1 MVKEQSLVTRNIKK
15 MKNNII
21 YIFCALFMQNII
33 AQKPQTPTPSEI
45 YFKIEKLNVLA
56 SAMYIAAHPDDENTR
71 LITYLTH
78 HDKAYTNYLSLTRGN
93 GGQNLISNELGTDL
107 GVIRTN
113 ELWNARNIDGGKQF
127 FSTADDF
134 GFSKHPK
141 EAFSKWDKDLLLKQ
155 MVYMIRKEQPDV
167 IVNRFDHR
175 TEGTTHG
182 HHTASAQLSKL
193 AFNLANDKNYKDL
206 SQENAETW
214 QPKRLFFNVSWFF
227 FGSKQAFDKADKS
240 KYIPLNIGAFYNQL
254 GKNNQE
260 IASLSRSQHQS
271 QGFGDMSS
279 RGEEIDYVELVDGDA
294 LKSSNLFEGIDTS
307 WNRIKGG
314 NKIQPLVT
322 QLINEYDFKDPSK
335 SINLLTK
342 IYAEIDKLPETIWK
356 TRKQNEVKE
365 LIKNCAGLFLDITT
379 NEPYTTPN
387 QNVDVKVEIANRSNQ
402 NIVIK
407 DVTINNTKTI
417 VGKSLGNQEVY
428 YDYFQR
434 EFSINELSNFKFIDN
449 FNDFKNQFNPTN
461 KNEIGLEIN
470 GVYLSYTLPIQYHYK
485 DVVKGEIYKPFQVVP
500 KLSVQFK
507 QPIYI
512 TKEEGQKAT
521 VLLSNYTN
529 KAISGN
535 LTITELDKHSDKLG
549 FPYTETSFSLNANE
563 KNKEIEIPELLR
575 TNNIFSVGYK
585 EDIYSST
592 SNVGEI
598 KWIDYQHI
606 PLNYYIKP
614 SRTKVINFDK
624 SVLKKSKIGYIVGAG
639 DEIPQVLKDV
649 GYNVDFINLE
659 TVKAE
664 DLSKYETIIVGIRAF
679 NTESSLKT
687 KNKLLFDYTKNGGTV
702 IVQYQTNGNL
712 QTDEIAPFKLKIGKT
727 RITDENAVVKFIN
740 PNETVLNKPFKI
752 TQENFKNWVQEQG
765 LYYADEFAGEFQPV
779 FTSHDFDEKDT
790 NGALLITKH
799 GKGHYIYTGLSF
811 FRQLPAGNTGALELF
826 INLIELKNE

>member
-1 MVKEQSLVTRNIKK
+1 

-21 YIFCALFMQNII
+21 YIFCALFMQNLI

-107 GVIRTN
+107 GIIRTN

-141 EAFSKWDKDLLLKQ
+141 EAFEKWDKDLLLKQ

-206 SQENAETW
+206 SQENTETW

-240 KYIPLNIGAFYNQL
+240 KYIPLNIGIFYNQL

-314 NKIQPLVT
+314 SNIQPLVT
-322 QLINEYDFKDPSK
+322 QLINKYDFKDPSK

-342 IYAEIDKLPETIWK
+342 IYTEIDKLPETIWK

-387 QNVDVKVEIANRSNQ
+387 ENVDVKVEVANRSNQ
-402 NIVIK
+402 NIVLK
-407 DVTINNTKTI
+407 DVTINNSKTI
-417 VGKSLGNQEVY
+417 VDKSLPDQDVY
-428 YDYFQR
+428 YDYFQTK
-434 EFSINELSNFKFIDN
+434 FTNQDYTNFKFIDS
-449 FNDFKNQFNPTN
+449 FNDFKSQFNATK
-461 KNEIGLEIN
+461 KNEIGLEVN

-485 DVVKGEIYKPFQVVP
+485 DVVKGEIYKSFHVVP
-500 KLSVQFK
+500 AVSIQFK
-507 QPIYI
+507 QSVYI
-512 TKEEGQKAT
+512 SNPKKNKNISIF
-521 VLLSNYTN
+521 LSNYSNEDINSKLVLKMKSKKSKRLTFKKTLDFNVN
-529 KAISGN
+529 K
-535 LTITELDKHSDKLG
+535 
-549 FPYTETSFSLNANE
+549 NE
-563 KNKEIEIPELLR
+563 KNKEIVI
-575 TNNIFSVGYK
+575 TNDVIEGEYTIDLFENETVINSSETKWV
-585 EDIYSST
+585 DYS
-592 SNVGEI
+592 
-598 KWIDYQHI
+598 HI
-606 PLNYYIKP
+606 PLNYYLKD
-614 SRTKVINFDK
+614 SETKIVSFNK

-659 TVKAE
+659 TVKADE
-664 DLSKYETIIVGIRAF
+664 LSKYETIIVGIRAF

-687 KNKLLFDYTKNGGTV
+687 KNKLLFDYVKNGGTV
-702 IVQYQTNGNL
+702 ITQYQTNGNL
-712 QTDEIAPFKLKIGKT
+712 QTDEIAPYKLTIGRT

-740 PNETVLNKPFKI
+740 PNEPVLNKPFKI

-765 LYYADEFAGEFQPV
+765 LYYADDFAGEFQPV
-779 FTSHDFDEKDT
+779 FTSHDFDEKET
-790 NGALLITKH
+790 NGALLIAKH

-826 INLIELKNE
+826 INLIELKDE

>member
-1 MVKEQSLVTRNIKK
+1 

-33 AQKPQTPTPSEI
+33 AQKPQTPTSSEI

-107 GVIRTN
+107 GIIRSN

-141 EAFSKWDKDLLLKQ
+141 EAFEKWDKDLLLKQ

-206 SQENAETW
+206 SQENTKTW

-240 KYIPLNIGAFYNQL
+240 KYIPLNIGVFYNQL

-294 LKSSNLFEGIDTS
+294 IKSSNLFEGVDTS

-314 NKIQPLVT
+314 NNIQPLVT

-342 IYAEIDKLPETIWK
+342 IYSEIDKLPETIWK

-365 LIKNCAGLFLDITT
+365 LIENCAGLFLDITT

-387 QNVDVKVEIANRSNQ
+387 QNVDVKVEVANRSNK

-407 DVTINNTKTI
+407 DVTINNKKTI
-417 VGKSLGNQEVY
+417 VGKSLANQDVY
-428 YDYFQR
+428 YDYFQTK
-434 EFSINELSNFKFIDN
+434 FSNQDYTNFKFIDS
-449 FNDFKNQFNPTN
+449 FNDFKNQFNSTN
-461 KNEIGLEIN
+461 KNEIGIEVN
-470 GVYLSYTLPIQYHYK
+470 GVYLSYILPIQYHYK
-485 DVVKGEIYKPFQVVP
+485 DVVKGEIYKPFHVVP
-500 KLSVQFK
+500 AVSIRFHQSA
-507 QPIYI
+507 YI
-512 TKEEGQKAT
+512 TNNKQDQKIEIVT
-521 VLLSNYTN
+521 DNYSNENLKGILSITN
-529 KAISGN
+529 SKNVEVYQQEITLNQSEKN
-535 LTITELDKHSDKLG
+535 NTITINKNFLNGTYKAH
-549 FPYTETSFSLNANE
+549 FIQNAN
-563 KNKEIEIPELLR
+563 N
-575 TNNIFSVGYK
+575 S
-585 EDIYSST
+585 DD
-592 SNVGEI
+592 EI
-598 KWIDYQHI
+598 KWVDYSHI
-606 PLNYYIKP
+606 PVNYYTKP
-614 SRTKVINFDK
+614 SETKIVSFNK

-664 DLSKYETIIVGIRAF
+664 ELSKYETIIVGIRAF

-687 KNKLLFDYTKNGGTV
+687 KNKLLFDYVKNGGTV
-702 IVQYQTNGNL
+702 ITQYQTNGNL
-712 QTDEIAPFKLKIGKT
+712 QTEEIAPYKLTIGRT
-727 RITDENAVVKFIN
+727 RVTDENAVVKFIN

-765 LYYADEFAGEFQPV
+765 LYYADDFAGEFQPV
-779 FTSHDFDEKDT
+779 FTSHDFDEKET
-790 NGALLITKH
+790 NGALLIAKH

>member
-1 MVKEQSLVTRNIKK
+1 MASYYTIFIKK

-107 GVIRTN
+107 GIIRTN

-141 EAFSKWDKDLLLKQ
+141 EAFEKWDKDLLLKQ

-193 AFNLANDKNYKDL
+193 TFTLANDKNYKDL
-206 SQENAETW
+206 SQENTEMW

-240 KYIPLNIGAFYNQL
+240 KYIPLNIGVFYNQL

-271 QGFGDMSS
+271 QGFGDISS

-294 LKSSNLFEGIDTS
+294 IKGSNLFEGVDTS
-307 WNRIKGG
+307 WNRIKAG
-314 NKIQPLVT
+314 NNIQPLVT

-335 SINLLTK
+335 STNLLTK
-342 IYAEIDKLPETIWK
+342 IYVEIDKLPETIWK

-387 QNVDVKVEIANRSNQ
+387 ENVDVKVEVANRSNQ

-407 DVTINNTKTI
+407 DVIINNQKII
-417 VGKSLGNQEVY
+417 VGKSLANQDVY
-428 YDYFQR
+428 YDYFQTK
-434 EFSINELSNFKFIDN
+434 FTNQDYTNFKFIDN
-449 FNDFKNQFNPTN
+449 FNDFKNQFNLTK
-461 KNEIGLEIN
+461 KNEIGIQVN
-470 GVYLSYTLPIQYHYK
+470 DVYLSYTLPIQYHYK
-485 DVVKGEIYKPFQVVP
+485 DVVKGEIYKPFHVVP
-500 KLSVQFK
+500 AISVRFNQSTYITNNNQNQKIEVTTDNYSKENIKGFLSIINSKNEEVYQKEITLNESEKNNTITINKNFLNGTYQAHFK
-507 QPIYI
+507 Q
-512 TKEEGQKAT
+512 
-521 VLLSNYTN
+521 NTN
-529 KAISGN
+529 
-535 LTITELDKHSDKLG
+535 T
-549 FPYTETSFSLNANE
+549 Y
-563 KNKEIEIPELLR
+563 
-575 TNNIFSVGYK
+575 NN
-585 EDIYSST
+585 
-592 SNVGEI
+592 EI
-598 KWIDYQHI
+598 KWVDYSHI
-606 PLNYYIKP
+606 PLNYYLKD
-614 SRTKVINFDK
+614 SETKVVSFNK

-687 KNKLLFDYTKNGGTV
+687 KNKLLFDYVKNGGTV
-702 IVQYQTNGNL
+702 IVQYQTNVPL
-712 QTDEIAPFKLKIGKT
+712 KTEEIAPYKLTIGRT

-765 LYYADEFAGEFQPV
+765 LYYADDFASEFQPV
-779 FTSHDFDEKDT
+779 FTSHDFDEKET
-790 NGALLITKH
+790 NGALLIAKH

>member
-1 MVKEQSLVTRNIKK
+1 

-107 GVIRTN
+107 GIIRTN

-141 EAFSKWDKDLLLKQ
+141 EAFEKWDKDLLLKQ

-206 SQENAETW
+206 SQENTEIW

-240 KYIPLNIGAFYNQL
+240 KYIPLNIGIFYNQL

-294 LKSSNLFEGIDTS
+294 IKSSNLFEGIDTS

-314 NKIQPLVT
+314 NNIQPLVT
-322 QLINEYDFKDPSK
+322 QLMNEYDFKDPSK

-342 IYAEIDKLPETIWK
+342 IYAEINKLPETIWK

-387 QNVDVKVEIANRSNQ
+387 ENVDVKVEVANRSTQ

-407 DVTINNTKTI
+407 DVTINNQKTI
-417 VGKSLGNQEVY
+417 VGKSLADQEVY
-428 YDYFQR
+428 YEYFQTK
-434 EFSINELSNFKFIDN
+434 FTNQDYTNFKFIDT

-485 DVVKGEIYKPFQVVP
+485 DVVKGEIYKPFHVI
-500 KLSVQFK
+500 LDISAQFK
-507 QPIYI
+507 QPVYI
-512 TKEEGQKAT
+512 SNKNQN
-521 VLLSNYTN
+521 VSIVLSNYSNKPKSGKIIISKYADTN
-529 KAISGN
+529 VNGLNKISN
-535 LTITELDKHSDKLG
+535 STTLTNDV
-549 FPYTETSFSLNANE
+549 SFSLLENE
-563 KNKEIEIPELLR
+563 KNKEISIPVE
-575 TNNIFSVGYK
+575 FSEGNYWIGIQQHK
-585 EDIYSST
+585 QYIAIT
-592 SNVGEI
+592 SET
-598 KWIDYQHI
+598 KWVDYNHI
-606 PLNYYIKP
+606 PLNYYFKP
-614 SRTKVINFDK
+614 AETKVVSFNK

-664 DLSKYETIIVGIRAF
+664 ELSKYETIIVGIRAF

-687 KNKLLFDYTKNGGTV
+687 KNKLLFDYVKNGGTV
-702 IVQYQTNGNL
+702 ITQYQTNGNL
-712 QTDEIAPFKLKIGKT
+712 QTDEIAPYKLTIGRT

-740 PNETVLNKPFKI
+740 PNEPVLNKPFKI

-765 LYYADEFAGEFQPV
+765 LYYADEFADEFQPV
-779 FTSHDFDEKDT
+779 FTSHDFDEKET
-790 NGALLITKH
+790 NCALLIAKH

>member
-1 MVKEQSLVTRNIKK
+1 
-15 MKNNII
+15 
-21 YIFCALFMQNII
+21 MQNII

-107 GVIRTN
+107 GIIRTN
-113 ELWNARNIDGGKQF
+113 ELWNARSIDGGKQF

-141 EAFSKWDKDLLLKQ
+141 EAFEKWDKELLLKQ

-193 AFNLANDKNYKDL
+193 AFNLANDKNYTDL
-206 SQENAETW
+206 SQESTETW

-227 FGSKQAFDKADKS
+227 FGSKQAFEKADKS
-240 KYIPLNIGAFYNQL
+240 KYIPLNIGIFYNQL

-279 RGEEIDYVELVDGDA
+279 RGEEIDYVELVDGET
-294 LKSSNLFEGIDTS
+294 LQSSNLFEGIDTS

-314 NKIQPLVT
+314 SNIQPLVT
-322 QLINEYDFKDPSK
+322 QLMKEYDFKDPSK
-335 SINLLTK
+335 SINFLTK
-342 IYAEIDKLPETIWK
+342 IYTEIDKLPETIWK

-365 LIKNCAGLFLDITT
+365 LIKNCAGLFLDFTT

-387 QNVDVKVEIANRSNQ
+387 ENVDVKVEVANRSNQ

-407 DVTINNTKTI
+407 DVTINNQKTI
-417 VGKSLGNQEVY
+417 VGKSLANQEVF
-428 YDYFQR
+428 YDYFQTK
-434 EFSINELSNFKFIDN
+434 FSNQDYTNFKFIN
-449 FNDFKNQFNPTN
+449 TFNDFKNQFNSTT
-461 KNEIGLEIN
+461 KNEIGLEVN
-470 GVYLSYTLPIQYHYK
+470 GVYLSYNLPIQYHYK
-485 DVVKGEIYKPFQVVP
+485 DVVKGEIYKPFHVVP
-500 KLSVQFK
+500 AVSIQFK
-507 QPIYI
+507 QSVYI
-512 TKEEGQKAT
+512 SNPKKNKNISIF
-521 VLLSNYTN
+521 LSNFSNEDINSKLVLKMKSKKSKRLTFKKTLDFNLN
-529 KAISGN
+529 K
-535 LTITELDKHSDKLG
+535 
-549 FPYTETSFSLNANE
+549 NE
-563 KNKEIEIPELLR
+563 QNKEIVI
-575 TNNIFSVGYK
+575 TN
-585 EDIYSST
+585 DIIEGEYTIDLSENETVINSSETKWVDYS
-592 SNVGEI
+592 
-598 KWIDYQHI
+598 HI
-606 PLNYYIKP
+606 PLNYYLKD
-614 SRTKVINFDK
+614 SETKVVSFNK

-664 DLSKYETIIVGIRAF
+664 ELSKYETIIVGIRAF

-687 KNKLLFDYTKNGGTV
+687 KNKLLFDYVKNGGTV

-712 QTDEIAPFKLKIGKT
+712 QTDEIAPYKLTIGRT

-790 NGALLITKH
+790 NGALLIAKH

>member
-1 MVKEQSLVTRNIKK
+1 
-15 MKNNII
+15 
-21 YIFCALFMQNII
+21 MQNII

-107 GVIRTN
+107 GIIRTN

-141 EAFSKWDKDLLLKQ
+141 EAFEKWDKDLLLKQ

-206 SQENAETW
+206 SQEYTETW

-240 KYIPLNIGAFYNQL
+240 KYIPLNIGVFYNQL

-314 NKIQPLVT
+314 SNIQPLVT
-322 QLINEYDFKDPSK
+322 QLIKEYDFKDPSK
-335 SINLLTK
+335 SIKLLTK
-342 IYAEIDKLPETIWK
+342 IYSEIDKLPETIWK

-407 DVTINNTKTI
+407 DVRINNTKTI
-417 VGKSLGNQEVY
+417 VGKSLADQEVY
-428 YDYFQR
+428 YDYFQTK
-434 EFSINELSNFKFIDN
+434 FNNQDYTNFKFIDN
-449 FNDFKNQFNPTN
+449 FNDFKNQFNPIK
-461 KNEIGLEIN
+461 KNEIGLEVN

-485 DVVKGEIYKPFQVVP
+485 DVVKGEIYKPFHVVP
-500 KLSVQFK
+500 AVSIQFK
-507 QPIYI
+507 QSVYI
-512 TKEEGQKAT
+512 SNPKKNKNISIF
-521 VLLSNYTN
+521 LSNYSNEDINSKLVLKMKSKKSKRLTFKKTLDFNVN
-529 KAISGN
+529 K
-535 LTITELDKHSDKLG
+535 
-549 FPYTETSFSLNANE
+549 NE
-563 KNKEIEIPELLR
+563 KNKEIVI
-575 TNNIFSVGYK
+575 TNDVIEGEYTIDLFENETVIN
-585 EDIYSST
+585 SSET
-592 SNVGEI
+592 
-598 KWIDYQHI
+598 KWVDYNHI
-606 PLNYYIKP
+606 PLNYYLKD
-614 SRTKVINFDK
+614 SETKIVSFNK

-659 TVKAE
+659 TVKADE
-664 DLSKYETIIVGIRAF
+664 LSKYETIIVGIRAF

-687 KNKLLFDYTKNGGTV
+687 KNKLLFDYVKNGGTV
-702 IVQYQTNGNL
+702 ITQYQTNGNL
-712 QTDEIAPFKLKIGKT
+712 QTDEIAPCKLTIGRT

-740 PNETVLNKPFKI
+740 PNEQVLNKPFKI

-765 LYYADEFAGEFQPV
+765 LYYADDFAGEFQPV
-779 FTSHDFDEKDT
+779 FTSHDFDEKET
-790 NGALLITKH
+790 NGALLIAKH

>member
-1 MVKEQSLVTRNIKK
+1 

-33 AQKPQTPTPSEI
+33 AQKPQTPTSSEI

-107 GVIRTN
+107 GIIRSN

-141 EAFSKWDKDLLLKQ
+141 EAFEKWDKDLLLKQ

-206 SQENAETW
+206 SQENTKTW

-240 KYIPLNIGAFYNQL
+240 KYIPLNIGVFYNQL

-294 LKSSNLFEGIDTS
+294 IKSSNLFEGVDTS

-314 NKIQPLVT
+314 NNIQPLVT

-342 IYAEIDKLPETIWK
+342 IYSEIDKLPETIWK

-365 LIKNCAGLFLDITT
+365 LIENCAGLFLDITT

-387 QNVDVKVEIANRSNQ
+387 QNVDVKVEVANRSNK

-407 DVTINNTKTI
+407 DVTINNKKTI
-417 VGKSLGNQEVY
+417 VGKSLANQDVY
-428 YDYFQR
+428 YDYFQTK
-434 EFSINELSNFKFIDN
+434 FSNQDYTNFKFIDS
-449 FNDFKNQFNPTN
+449 FNDFKNQFNSTN
-461 KNEIGLEIN
+461 KNEIGIEVN
-470 GVYLSYTLPIQYHYK
+470 GVYLSYILPIQYHYK
-485 DVVKGEIYKPFQVVP
+485 DVVKGEIYKPFHVVP
-500 KLSVQFK
+500 AVSIRFHQSA
-507 QPIYI
+507 YI
-512 TKEEGQKAT
+512 TNNKQDQKIEIVT
-521 VLLSNYTN
+521 DNYSNENLKGILSITN
-529 KAISGN
+529 SKNVEVYQQEITLNQSEKN
-535 LTITELDKHSDKLG
+535 NTITINKNFLNGTYKAH
-549 FPYTETSFSLNANE
+549 FIQNAN
-563 KNKEIEIPELLR
+563 N
-575 TNNIFSVGYK
+575 S
-585 EDIYSST
+585 DD
-592 SNVGEI
+592 EI
-598 KWIDYQHI
+598 KWVDYSHI
-606 PLNYYIKP
+606 PVNYYTKP
-614 SRTKVINFDK
+614 SETKIVSFNK

-664 DLSKYETIIVGIRAF
+664 ELSKYETIIVGIRAF

-687 KNKLLFDYTKNGGTV
+687 KNKLLFDYVKNGGTV
-702 IVQYQTNGNL
+702 ITQYQTNGNL
-712 QTDEIAPFKLKIGKT
+712 QTEEIAPYKLTIGRT
-727 RITDENAVVKFIN
+727 RVTDENAVVKFIN

-765 LYYADEFAGEFQPV
+765 LYYADDFAGEFQPV
-779 FTSHDFDEKDT
+779 FTSHDFDEKET
-790 NGALLITKH
+790 NGALLIAKH

-826 INLIELKNE
+826 INLMELKNE

>member
-1 MVKEQSLVTRNIKK
+1 
-15 MKNNII
+15 
-21 YIFCALFMQNII
+21 MQTVFS
-33 AQKPQTPTPSEI
+33 QKPQTPTPSEI

-107 GVIRTN
+107 GIIRTN

-141 EAFSKWDKDLLLKQ
+141 EAFEKWDKELLLKQ

-182 HHTASAQLSKL
+182 HHTASAQLSKF

-206 SQENAETW
+206 SQESIETW

-240 KYIPLNIGAFYNQL
+240 KYIPLNIGVFYNQL

-294 LKSSNLFEGIDTS
+294 IKSSNLFEGIDTS

-314 NKIQPLVT
+314 SNIQSLVT
-322 QLINEYDFKDPSK
+322 QLIKEYDFKDPSK
-335 SINLLTK
+335 SIHLLTK

-356 TRKQNEVKE
+356 TRKQNEVKD

-387 QNVDVKVEIANRSNQ
+387 RNVDIKVEVANRSNQ

-407 DVTINNTKTI
+407 DVTINSQKTI
-417 VGKSLGNQEVY
+417 VGKSLADQEVY
-428 YDYFQR
+428 YDYFQTK
-434 EFSINELSNFKFIDN
+434 FTNQDYTNFKFIDN
-449 FNDFKNQFNPTN
+449 FNDFKDQFNSTE
-461 KNEIGLEIN
+461 KNEIGLEVN

-485 DVVKGEIYKPFQVVP
+485 DVVKGEIYKPFHVVP
-500 KLSVQFK
+500 AVSVQFK
-507 QPIYI
+507 QPVYI
-512 TKEEGQKAT
+512 SNSNKNQN
-521 VLLSNYTN
+521 VSVVLSNYSDTEVNGKIFIN
-529 KAISGN
+529 KYEETEFSKKLKETVPN
-535 LTITELDKHSDKLG
+535 ITK
-549 FPYTETSFSLNANE
+549 SFVFFSNDTAFDLKPNE
-563 KNKEIEIPELLR
+563 KNKEIIINKIF
-575 TNNIFSVGYK
+575 TDGKYFVGHNNGLSIVGA
-585 EDIYSST
+585 S
-592 SNVGEI
+592 GET
-598 KWIDYQHI
+598 KWVDYNHI
-606 PLNYYIKP
+606 PLNYYLKD
-614 SRTKVINFDK
+614 SETKVVSFNK

-664 DLSKYETIIVGIRAF
+664 DLSKFETIIVGIRAF

-687 KNKLLFDYTKNGGTV
+687 KNKLLFDYVKNGGTV
-702 IVQYQTNGNL
+702 ITQYQTNGNL
-712 QTDEIAPFKLKIGKT
+712 QTEEIAPYKLTIGRT

-752 TQENFKNWVQEQG
+752 TQGNFKNWVQEQG
-765 LYYADEFAGEFQPV
+765 LYYADEFAEEFQPV

-790 NGALLITKH
+790 NGALLIAKH

>member
-1 MVKEQSLVTRNIKK
+1 
-15 MKNNII
+15 
-21 YIFCALFMQNII
+21 MQTVF

-45 YFKIEKLNVLA
+45 YFQIEKLNVLA

-107 GVIRTN
+107 GIIRTN
-113 ELWNARNIDGGKQF
+113 ELWNARSIDGGKQF
-127 FSTADDF
+127 FSTANDF

-141 EAFSKWDKDLLLKQ
+141 EAFEKWDKELLLKQ

-206 SQENAETW
+206 SQESAETW
-214 QPKRLFFNVSWFF
+214 QAKRLFFNVSWFF
-227 FGSKQAFDKADKS
+227 FGSKQAFEKADKS
-240 KYIPLNIGAFYNQL
+240 KYIPLNIGVFYNQL

-279 RGEEIDYVELVDGDA
+279 RGEEIDYVELVDGDV

-307 WNRIKGG
+307 WNRIEGG
-314 NKIQPLVT
+314 KNIQPLVT
-322 QLINEYDFKDPSK
+322 QLIKEYDFKDPSK

-342 IYAEIDKLPETIWK
+342 IYTEIDKLPETIWK

-387 QNVDVKVEIANRSNQ
+387 ENVDVKVEVANRSNQ

-407 DVTINNTKTI
+407 YVTINNQKTI
-417 VGKSLGNQEVY
+417 VGKSLANQEVF
-428 YDYFQR
+428 YDYFQTK
-434 EFSINELSNFKFIDN
+434 FTNQDYTNFKFIDN
-449 FNDFKNQFNPTN
+449 FNDFKNQFNSTT
-461 KNEIGLEIN
+461 KNEIGLEVN
-470 GVYLSYTLPIQYHYK
+470 GVYLSYNLPIQYHYK
-485 DVVKGEIYKPFQVVP
+485 DVVKGEIYKPFHVVP
-500 KLSVQFK
+500 AVSVQFK
-507 QPIYI
+507 QPVYI
-512 TKEEGQKAT
+512 SNSNKNQN
-521 VLLSNYTN
+521 VSVVLSNYSDEDVSGTIMIMKHPIQIHGKNHIIEINFTLN
-529 KAISGN
+529 K
-535 LTITELDKHSDKLG
+535 
-549 FPYTETSFSLNANE
+549 NE
-563 KNKEIEIPELLR
+563 KNKEFQFKDK
-575 TNNIFSVGYK
+575 FSEGN
-585 EDIYSST
+585 YSISLFQDSKILDSSET
-592 SNVGEI
+592 
-598 KWIDYQHI
+598 KWVDYNHI
-606 PLNYYIKP
+606 PLNYYLKD
-614 SRTKVINFDK
+614 SETKVVSFNK

-664 DLSKYETIIVGIRAF
+664 ELSKYETIIVGIRAF
-679 NTESSLKT
+679 NTESALKT

-712 QTDEIAPFKLKIGKT
+712 QTDEIAPYKLTIGRT
-727 RITDENAVVKFIN
+727 RITDESAVVKFIN
-740 PNETVLNKPFKI
+740 PNEPVLNKPFKI

-790 NGALLITKH
+790 NGALLIAKH

>member
-1 MVKEQSLVTRNIKK
+1 
-15 MKNNII
+15 
-21 YIFCALFMQNII
+21 MQNII

-107 GVIRTN
+107 GIIRTN
-113 ELWNARNIDGGKQF
+113 ELWNARSIDGGKQF

-141 EAFSKWDKDLLLKQ
+141 EAFEKWDKELLLKQ

-206 SQENAETW
+206 SQEITETW

-227 FGSKQAFDKADKS
+227 FGSKQAFEKADKS
-240 KYIPLNIGAFYNQL
+240 KYIPLNIGVFYNQL

-294 LKSSNLFEGIDTS
+294 IKSSNLFEGIDTS
-307 WNRIKGG
+307 WNRIEDGK
-314 NKIQPLVT
+314 NILPLVT
-322 QLINEYDFKDPSK
+322 QLMKEYDFKDPSK
-335 SINLLTK
+335 SIHLLTK
-342 IYAEIDKLPETIWK
+342 IYTEIDKLPETIWK

-387 QNVDVKVEIANRSNQ
+387 ENVDVKVEVANRSNQ
-402 NIVIK
+402 SIVLK
-407 DVTINNTKTI
+407 DVTINNQKTI
-417 VGKSLGNQEVY
+417 VGKSLANQEVF
-428 YDYFQR
+428 YDYFQTK
-434 EFSINELSNFKFIDN
+434 FSNQDYTNFKFIN
-449 FNDFKNQFNPTN
+449 TFNDFKNQFNSTT
-461 KNEIGLEIN
+461 KNEIGLEVN

-485 DVVKGEIYKPFQVVP
+485 DVVKGEIYKPFHVVP
-500 KLSVQFK
+500 AVSVQFK
-507 QPIYI
+507 QPVYI
-512 TKEEGQKAT
+512 SNPKKNRNISIF
-521 VLLSNYTN
+521 LSNYSNEDINSKLVLKMKSKKSKRLTFKKTLDFNVN
-529 KAISGN
+529 K
-535 LTITELDKHSDKLG
+535 
-549 FPYTETSFSLNANE
+549 NE
-563 KNKEIEIPELLR
+563 KNKEIVI
-575 TNNIFSVGYK
+575 TN
-585 EDIYSST
+585 DIIEGEYTIDLSENETVINSSET
-592 SNVGEI
+592 
-598 KWIDYQHI
+598 KWVDYNHI
-606 PLNYYIKP
+606 PLNYYLKD
-614 SRTKVINFDK
+614 SETKVVSFNK

-649 GYNVDFINLE
+649 GYNVDFINVE

-664 DLSKYETIIVGIRAF
+664 DLSKFETIIVGIRAF

-687 KNKLLFDYTKNGGTV
+687 KNKLLFDYVKNGGTV

-712 QTDEIAPFKLKIGKT
+712 QTDEIAPYKLTIGKT

-740 PNETVLNKPFKI
+740 PNEPVLNKPFKI

-790 NGALLITKH
+790 NGALLIAKH

>member
-1 MVKEQSLVTRNIKK
+1 
-15 MKNNII
+15 
-21 YIFCALFMQNII
+21 MQTVF

-45 YFKIEKLNVLA
+45 YFQIEKLNVLA
-56 SAMYIAAHPDDENTR
+56 SALYIAAHPDDENTR

-107 GVIRTN
+107 GIIRTN

-141 EAFSKWDKDLLLKQ
+141 EAFEKWDKELLLKQ

-206 SQENAETW
+206 SQESTETW

-227 FGSKQAFDKADKS
+227 FGSKQAFEKADKS
-240 KYIPLNIGAFYNQL
+240 KYIPLNIGVFYNQL

-294 LKSSNLFEGIDTS
+294 IKSSNLFEGIDTS
-307 WNRIKGG
+307 WNRIEGG
-314 NKIQPLVT
+314 KNIQPLVT
-322 QLINEYDFKDPSK
+322 QLIKEYDFKDPSK

-365 LIKNCAGLFLDITT
+365 LIKNCAGLFLDFTT

-387 QNVDVKVEIANRSNQ
+387 ENVDVKVEVANRSNQ

-407 DVTINNTKTI
+407 DVTIKNQKTI
-417 VGKSLGNQEVY
+417 VDKSLANQEVF
-428 YDYFQR
+428 YDYFKTKFTNQDYT
-434 EFSINELSNFKFIDN
+434 NFKFIN
-449 FNDFKNQFNPTN
+449 TFNDFKNQFNSTP
-461 KNEIGLEIN
+461 KNEIGLEVN
-470 GVYLSYTLPIQYHYK
+470 GVYLSYSLPIQYHYK
-485 DVVKGEIYKPFQVVP
+485 DVVKGEIYKPFHIVP
-500 KLSVQFK
+500 AVSVQFK
-507 QPIYI
+507 QPVYVSNKNKQQNISVI
-512 TKEEGQKAT
+512 
-521 VLLSNYTN
+521 LSNY
-529 KAISGN
+529 
-535 LTITELDKHSDKLG
+535 SDEPINGKIVTTASYMGLHAAK
-549 FPYTETSFSLNANE
+549 PQKEIDFSLNKNE
-563 KNKEIEIPELLR
+563 KNKEINFDEDSF
-575 TNNIFSVGYK
+575 NYSVRLVNH
-585 EDIYSST
+585 
-592 SNVGEI
+592 SNQTLPSNEI
-598 KWIDYQHI
+598 KWVDYNHI
-606 PLNYYIKP
+606 PLNYYFKP
-614 SRTKVINFDK
+614 AETKIVSFNK

-664 DLSKYETIIVGIRAF
+664 DLSKFETIIVGIRAF

-687 KNKLLFDYTKNGGTV
+687 KNKLLFDYVKNGGTV

-712 QTDEIAPFKLKIGKT
+712 QTDEIAPYKLTIGRT

-740 PNETVLNKPFKI
+740 PNEPVLNKPFKI

-790 NGALLITKH
+790 NGALLIAKH

>member
-1 MVKEQSLVTRNIKK
+1 MQT
-15 MKNNII
+15 
-21 YIFCALFMQNII
+21 IF

-45 YFKIEKLNVLA
+45 YFQIEKLNVLA
-56 SAMYIAAHPDDENTR
+56 SALYIAAHPDDENTR

-107 GVIRTN
+107 GIIRTN
-113 ELWNARNIDGGKQF
+113 ELWNARSIDGGKQF

-141 EAFSKWDKDLLLKQ
+141 EAFEKWDKELLLKQ

-206 SQENAETW
+206 SQEITETW

-227 FGSKQAFDKADKS
+227 FGSKQAFEKADKS
-240 KYIPLNIGAFYNQL
+240 KYIPLNIGVFYNQL

-279 RGEEIDYVELVDGDA
+279 RGEEIDYVELVDGDV

-307 WNRIKGG
+307 WNRIEGG
-314 NKIQPLVT
+314 KNIQPLVT
-322 QLINEYDFKDPSK
+322 QLIKEYDFKDPSK

-342 IYAEIDKLPETIWK
+342 IYTEIDKLPETIWK

-365 LIKNCAGLFLDITT
+365 LIKNCAGLFLDFTT

-387 QNVDVKVEIANRSNQ
+387 ENVDVKVEVANRSNQ
-402 NIVIK
+402 SIVLK
-407 DVTINNTKTI
+407 DVTINNTKT
-417 VGKSLGNQEVY
+417 VVDKKLANQEVF
-428 YDYFQR
+428 YDYFQTK
-434 EFSINELSNFKFIDN
+434 FSNQDYTNFKFIDN
-449 FNDFKNQFNPTN
+449 FNDFKNQFNSTT
-461 KNEIGLEIN
+461 KNEIGLEVN
-470 GVYLSYTLPIQYHYK
+470 GVYLSYNLPIQYHYK
-485 DVVKGEIYKPFQVVP
+485 DVVKGEIYKPFHVVP
-500 KLSVQFK
+500 AVSVQFK
-507 QPIYI
+507 QPVYI
-512 TKEEGQKAT
+512 SNPKKNRNISIF
-521 VLLSNYTN
+521 LSNYSNEDINSKLVLKMKSKKSKRLTFKKTLDFNVN
-529 KAISGN
+529 K
-535 LTITELDKHSDKLG
+535 
-549 FPYTETSFSLNANE
+549 NE
-563 KNKEIEIPELLR
+563 KNKEIVI
-575 TNNIFSVGYK
+575 TN
-585 EDIYSST
+585 DIIEGEYTIDLSENETVINSSETKWVDYS
-592 SNVGEI
+592 
-598 KWIDYQHI
+598 HI
-606 PLNYYIKP
+606 PLNYYLKD
-614 SRTKVINFDK
+614 SETKVVSFNK

-659 TVKAE
+659 TVKTE
-664 DLSKYETIIVGIRAF
+664 DLSKFETIIVGIRAF

-687 KNKLLFDYTKNGGTV
+687 KNKLLFDYVKNGGTV

-712 QTDEIAPFKLKIGKT
+712 QTDEIAPYKLTIGRT

-740 PNETVLNKPFKI
+740 LNEPVLNKPFKI

-790 NGALLITKH
+790 NGALLIAKH

>member
-1 MVKEQSLVTRNIKK
+1 
-15 MKNNII
+15 
-21 YIFCALFMQNII
+21 MQNII

-107 GVIRTN
+107 GIIRTN

-141 EAFSKWDKDLLLKQ
+141 EAFEKWDKDLLLKQ

-206 SQENAETW
+206 SQEYTETW

-240 KYIPLNIGAFYNQL
+240 KYIPLNIGVFYNQL

-314 NKIQPLVT
+314 TNIQPLVT
-322 QLINEYDFKDPSK
+322 QLIKEYDFKDPSK

-342 IYAEIDKLPETIWK
+342 IYSEIDKLPETIWK

-387 QNVDVKVEIANRSNQ
+387 QNVDVKVEVANRSTQ

-407 DVTINNTKTI
+407 DVTINNKKTI
-417 VGKSLGNQEVY
+417 VGKSLADQEVY
-428 YDYFQR
+428 YDYFQTK
-434 EFSINELSNFKFIDN
+434 FSNQDYTNFKFIDN
-449 FNDFKNQFNPTN
+449 FSDFKNQFNATK
-461 KNEIGLEIN
+461 KNEIGLDIN
-470 GVYLSYTLPIQYHYK
+470 GVYLSYILPIQYHYK
-485 DVVKGEIYKPFQVVP
+485 DVVKGEIYKPFHVVP
-500 KLSVQFK
+500 AVSVKFNQSA
-507 QPIYI
+507 YI
-512 TKEEGQKAT
+512 TNNKQDQKIEIVTDNYSNENLKGILSFTNSKNEEVYQQEIT
-521 VLLSNYTN
+521 LN
-529 KAISGN
+529 KSEKN
-535 LTITELDKHSDKLG
+535 NTITINKN
-549 FPYTETSFSLNANE
+549 FLNGTYKTHFK
-563 KNKEIEIPELLR
+563 KNV
-575 TNNIFSVGYK
+575 NNY
-585 EDIYSST
+585 D
-592 SNVGEI
+592 NEI
-598 KWIDYQHI
+598 KWVDYNHI
-606 PLNYYIKP
+606 PLNYYLKD
-614 SRTKVINFDK
+614 SETKIVSFNK

-687 KNKLLFDYTKNGGTV
+687 KNKLLFDYVKNGGTV
-702 IVQYQTNGNL
+702 ITQYQTNGNL
-712 QTDEIAPFKLKIGKT
+712 QTDEIAPYKLTIGRT

-740 PNETVLNKPFKI
+740 PNEPVLNKPFKI

-765 LYYADEFAGEFQPV
+765 LYYADDFAGEFQPV
-779 FTSHDFDEKDT
+779 FTSHDFDEKET
-790 NGALLITKH
+790 NGALLIAKH

>member
-1 MVKEQSLVTRNIKK
+1 
-15 MKNNII
+15 
-21 YIFCALFMQNII
+21 MQNLI

-107 GVIRTN
+107 GIIRTN

-141 EAFSKWDKDLLLKQ
+141 EAFEKWDKDLLLKH

-206 SQENAETW
+206 SQEHTEIW

-240 KYIPLNIGAFYNQL
+240 KYIPLNIGVFYNQL

-314 NKIQPLVT
+314 NSIQPLVT
-322 QLINEYDFKDPSK
+322 QLINEYDFKDSSK

-342 IYAEIDKLPETIWK
+342 IYSEIDKLPETIWK

-387 QNVDVKVEIANRSNQ
+387 ENVDVKVEVANRSNQ
-402 NIVIK
+402 NIIIK
-407 DVTINNTKTI
+407 DVTINNQKTI
-417 VGKSLGNQEVY
+417 VGKSLADQEVY
-428 YDYFQR
+428 YEYFQTK
-434 EFSINELSNFKFIDN
+434 FTNQDYTNFKFIN
-449 FNDFKNQFNPTN
+449 TFNDFKNQFNTIK
-461 KNEIGLEIN
+461 KNEIGLEVN

-485 DVVKGEIYKPFQVVP
+485 DVVKGEIYKPFHVVP
-500 KLSVQFK
+500 AISVQFK
-507 QPIYI
+507 QPVYI
-512 TKEEGQKAT
+512 SNSNKNQN
-521 VLLSNYTN
+521 VSVVLSNY
-529 KAISGN
+529 
-535 LTITELDKHSDKLG
+535 SDEDVNGEIIFKQIEHIAEKSKKDYVSSPTL
-549 FPYTETSFSLNANE
+549 FSIKSNE
-563 KNKEIEIPELLR
+563 KNKDITVDLDF
-575 TNNIFSVGYK
+575 TNGN
-585 EDIYSST
+585 YSISLFKVSKILESSET
-592 SNVGEI
+592 
-598 KWIDYQHI
+598 KWVDYNHI
-606 PLNYYIKP
+606 PLNYYLKD
-614 SRTKVINFDK
+614 SETKIVSFNK

-664 DLSKYETIIVGIRAF
+664 ELSKYETIIVGIRAF

-687 KNKLLFDYTKNGGTV
+687 KNKLLFDYVKNGGTV
-702 IVQYQTNGNL
+702 ITQYQTNGNL
-712 QTDEIAPFKLKIGKT
+712 QTDEIAPYKLTIGRT

-740 PNETVLNKPFKI
+740 PNEPVLNKPFKI

-765 LYYADEFAGEFQPV
+765 LYYADDFAGEFQPV
-779 FTSHDFDEKDT
+779 FTSHDFDEKET
-790 NGALLITKH
+790 NGALLIAKH

>member
-1 MVKEQSLVTRNIKK
+1 

-107 GVIRTN
+107 GIIRTN
-113 ELWNARNIDGGKQF
+113 ELWNARTIDGGKQF

-141 EAFSKWDKDLLLKQ
+141 EAFEKWDKDLLLKQ

-206 SQENAETW
+206 SQENIETW

-240 KYIPLNIGAFYNQL
+240 KYIPVNIGVFYNQL

-279 RGEEIDYVELVDGDA
+279 RGEEIDYVELVDGDE
-294 LKSSNLFEGIDTS
+294 LKSSNLFEGVDTS

-314 NKIQPLVT
+314 NNIQPLVT
-322 QLINEYDFKDPSK
+322 QLIKDYDFKDPSK
-335 SINLLTK
+335 SIKLLTK
-342 IYAEIDKLPETIWK
+342 IYTEIDKLPETIWK

-387 QNVDVKVEIANRSNQ
+387 ENVDVKVEVANRSSQ

-407 DVTINNTKTI
+407 EVTINNQKTI
-417 VGKSLGNQEVY
+417 IGKSLADQEVY
-428 YDYFQR
+428 YDYFQTK
-434 EFSINELSNFKFIDN
+434 FTNQDYTNFKFIDN
-449 FNDFKNQFNPTN
+449 FNDFKNQFNATK

-470 GVYLSYTLPIQYHYK
+470 GVYLSYNLPIQYHYK
-485 DVVKGEIYKPFQVVP
+485 DVVKGEIYKPFHVVSAVSIRFNQSTYITNN
-500 KLSVQFK
+500 KQDQKVEIVTDNYSDESLKGILSVTNSKNEEVYQKEIILNQNEKSNSFNINKNFLNDTYKVHFK
-507 QPIYI
+507 QNVKNYDNE
-512 TKEEGQKAT
+512 TKW
-521 VLLSNYTN
+521 V
-529 KAISGN
+529 
-535 LTITELDKHSDKLG
+535 
-549 FPYTETSFSLNANE
+549 
-563 KNKEIEIPELLR
+563 
-575 TNNIFSVGYK
+575 
-585 EDIYSST
+585 
-592 SNVGEI
+592 
-598 KWIDYQHI
+598 DYNHI
-606 PLNYYIKP
+606 PVSYYSKP
-614 SRTKVINFDK
+614 SETKIVSFNK

-639 DEIPQVLKDV
+639 DEIPQVLTDV

-664 DLSKYETIIVGIRAF
+664 ELSKYETIIVGIRAF

-687 KNKLLFDYTKNGGTV
+687 KNKLLFDYVKNGGTV
-702 IVQYQTNGNL
+702 ITQYQTNGNL
-712 QTDEIAPFKLKIGKT
+712 QTDEIAPYKLTIGRT

-740 PNETVLNKPFKI
+740 PNEPVLNKPFKI

-765 LYYADEFAGEFQPV
+765 LYYADDFAGEFQPV
-779 FTSHDFDEKDT
+779 FTSHDFDEKET
-790 NGALLITKH
+790 NGALLIAKH

>member
-1 MVKEQSLVTRNIKK
+1 MKK
-15 MKNNII
+15 NII
-21 YIFCALFMQNII
+21 YLFCALFMQTVY
-33 AQKPQTPTPSEI
+33 AQKPQTLNPSEI
-45 YFKIEKLNVLA
+45 YFQMEKLNVLA
-56 SAMYIAAHPDDENTR
+56 SALYIAAHPDDENTR

-141 EAFSKWDKDLLLKQ
+141 EAFEKWNKELLLKQ
-155 MVYMIRKEQPDV
+155 VVYMIRKEQPDV

-206 SQENAETW
+206 SQESTETW

-227 FGSKQAFDKADKS
+227 FGSKQAFEKADKS
-240 KYIPLNIGAFYNQL
+240 KYVPLHIGVFYNQL

-279 RGEEIDYVELVDGDA
+279 RGEEIEYVELVDGDG
-294 LKSSNLFEGIDTS
+294 LQSSNLFEGIDTS
-307 WNRIKGG
+307 WNRIKDG
-314 NKIQPLVT
+314 NKIQPLIT
-322 QLINEYDFKDPSK
+322 QLLNEYDFKNPSK

-342 IYAEIDKLPETIWK
+342 IYTEIDKLPETIWK

-387 QNVDVKVEIANRSNQ
+387 EKVDIKVEVANRSNQ
-402 NIVIK
+402 NIVLK
-407 DVTINNTKTI
+407 DVTINNNKT
-417 VGKSLGNQEVY
+417 VVDKKLVNQEVFYEY
-428 YDYFQR
+428 YQTQFTNQDYT
-434 EFSINELSNFKFIDN
+434 NFKFIDN
-449 FNDFKNQFNPTN
+449 FNDFKNQFNSTQ
-461 KNEIGLEIN
+461 KNEIGLEVN
-470 GVYLSYTLPIQYHYK
+470 GVYLAYNLPIQYHYK
-485 DVVKGEIYKPFQVVP
+485 DVVKGEIYKPFHVVP
-500 KLSVQFK
+500 AVSVQFK
-507 QPIYI
+507 QPVYI
-512 TKEEGQKAT
+512 SNSNKNQN
-521 VLLSNYTN
+521 VSVVLSNYSDEEIKDTLVL
-529 KAISGN
+529 KR
-535 LTITELDKHSDKLG
+535 KSDKSKKLT
-549 FPYTETSFSLNANE
+549 FNKTIAFNLNKNE
-563 KNKEIEIPELLR
+563 KNKEIVI
-575 TNNIFSVGYK
+575 TDDFI
-585 EDIYSST
+585 EDTYTLDLFENKKAINAT
-592 SNVGEI
+592 ET
-598 KWIDYQHI
+598 KWVDYNHI
-606 PLNYYIKP
+606 PVNYYLKP
-614 SRTKVINFDK
+614 VETKVVSFNK

-639 DEIPQVLKDV
+639 DEIPQVLKEV
-649 GYNVDFINLE
+649 GYNVDLIHLE
-659 TVKAE
+659 SVKAE
-664 DLSKYETIIVGIRAF
+664 ELSKYETIIVGIRAF
-679 NTESSLKT
+679 NTENSLKT

-712 QTDEIAPFKLKIGKT
+712 QTNEIAPYKLKIGRT
-727 RITDENAVVKFIN
+727 RITDENAVVRFIN

-752 TQENFKNWVQEQG
+752 TQENFKNWIQEQG
-765 LYYADEFAGEFQPV
+765 LYYADDFDEAFQPV

-790 NGALLITKH
+790 NGALLIAKY

-811 FRQLPAGNTGALELF
+811 FRQLPIGNTGALELF

>member
-1 MVKEQSLVTRNIKK
+1 
-15 MKNNII
+15 
-21 YIFCALFMQNII
+21 MQTVF

-107 GVIRTN
+107 GIIRTN
-113 ELWNARNIDGGKQF
+113 ELWNARTIDGGKQF
-127 FSTADDF
+127 FSTANDF

-141 EAFSKWDKDLLLKQ
+141 EAFEKWDKELLLKQ

-206 SQENAETW
+206 SQESAETW
-214 QPKRLFFNVSWFF
+214 QAKRLFFNVSWFF
-227 FGSKQAFDKADKS
+227 FGSKQAFEKADKS
-240 KYIPLNIGAFYNQL
+240 KYIPLNIGVFYNQL

-279 RGEEIDYVELVDGDA
+279 RGEEIDYVELVDGDV

-307 WNRIKGG
+307 WNRIEGG
-314 NKIQPLVT
+314 KNIQPLVT
-322 QLINEYDFKDPSK
+322 QLIKEYDFKDPSK

-342 IYAEIDKLPETIWK
+342 IYTEIDKLPETIWK

-387 QNVDVKVEIANRSNQ
+387 ENVDVKVEVANRSNQ

-407 DVTINNTKTI
+407 YVTINNQKTI
-417 VGKSLGNQEVY
+417 VGKSLANQEVF
-428 YDYFQR
+428 YDYFQTK
-434 EFSINELSNFKFIDN
+434 FTNQDYTNFKFIDN
-449 FNDFKNQFNPTN
+449 FNDFKNQFNSTT
-461 KNEIGLEIN
+461 KNEIGLEVN
-470 GVYLSYTLPIQYHYK
+470 GVYLSYNLPIQYHYK
-485 DVVKGEIYKPFQVVP
+485 DVVKGEIYKPFHVVP
-500 KLSVQFK
+500 AVSVQFK
-507 QPIYI
+507 QPVYI
-512 TKEEGQKAT
+512 SNSNKNQN
-521 VLLSNYTN
+521 VSVVLSNYSDEDVSGTIMIMKHPIQIHGKNHIIEINFTLN
-529 KAISGN
+529 K
-535 LTITELDKHSDKLG
+535 
-549 FPYTETSFSLNANE
+549 NE
-563 KNKEIEIPELLR
+563 KNKEFQFKDK
-575 TNNIFSVGYK
+575 FSEGN
-585 EDIYSST
+585 YSISLFQDSKILDSSET
-592 SNVGEI
+592 
-598 KWIDYQHI
+598 KWVDYNHI
-606 PLNYYIKP
+606 PLNYYLKD
-614 SRTKVINFDK
+614 SETKVVSFNK

-664 DLSKYETIIVGIRAF
+664 ELSKYETIIVGIRAF
-679 NTESSLKT
+679 NTESALKT

-712 QTDEIAPFKLKIGKT
+712 QTDEIAPYKLTIGRT
-727 RITDENAVVKFIN
+727 RITDESAVVKFIN
-740 PNETVLNKPFKI
+740 PNEPVLNKPFKI

-790 NGALLITKH
+790 NGALLIAKH

>member
-1 MVKEQSLVTRNIKK
+1 MKK
-15 MKNNII
+15 NII

-107 GVIRTN
+107 GIIRTN

-141 EAFSKWDKDLLLKQ
+141 EAFEKWDKELLLKQ

-206 SQENAETW
+206 SQESIETW

-240 KYIPLNIGAFYNQL
+240 KYIPLNIGVFYNQL

-279 RGEEIDYVELVDGDA
+279 RGEEIDYVELVDGDE
-294 LKSSNLFEGIDTS
+294 LKSSNLFEGVDTS

-314 NKIQPLVT
+314 NSIQPLVT

-342 IYAEIDKLPETIWK
+342 IYTEIDKLPETIWK

-387 QNVDVKVEIANRSNQ
+387 QNVDVKVEVANRSNQ
-402 NIVIK
+402 NIAIK
-407 DVTINNTKTI
+407 DVIINNKKIT
-417 VGKSLGNQEVY
+417 VSKSLADQEVY
-428 YDYFQR
+428 YDYFQTK
-434 EFSINELSNFKFIDN
+434 FTNQNYTNFKFIDN
-449 FNDFKNQFNPTN
+449 FNDFKNQFNSTN
-461 KNEIGLEIN
+461 KNEIGLEVN

-485 DVVKGEIYKPFQVVP
+485 DVVKGEIYKPFHVVP
-500 KLSVQFK
+500 AVSVRFNQSAYITNNKQEQKIEIVTDNYSNLNQKGILSVTNSKNEEVYQIEINLNKSEKNNTFTINKNFSNGIYKVHFK
-507 QPIYI
+507 QNDN
-512 TKEEGQKAT
+512 
-521 VLLSNYTN
+521 NYDN
-529 KAISGN
+529 G
-535 LTITELDKHSDKLG
+535 L
-549 FPYTETSFSLNANE
+549 
-563 KNKEIEIPELLR
+563 
-575 TNNIFSVGYK
+575 
-585 EDIYSST
+585 
-592 SNVGEI
+592 
-598 KWIDYQHI
+598 KWVDYNHI
-606 PLNYYIKP
+606 PVNYYTKP
-614 SRTKVINFDK
+614 SETKIVSFNK

-649 GYNVDFINLE
+649 GYNVNFINLE

-664 DLSKYETIIVGIRAF
+664 DLSKFETIIVGIRAF

-712 QTDEIAPFKLKIGKT
+712 QTEEIAPYKLTIGRT

-740 PNETVLNKPFKI
+740 PNEPVLNKPFKI
-752 TQENFKNWVQEQG
+752 TQENFKNWIQEQG
-765 LYYADEFAGEFQPV
+765 LYYADDFAGEFQPI
-779 FTSHDFDEKDT
+779 FASHDFDEKDT
-790 NGALLITKH
+790 NGALLIAKH